1 MGPDR
6 HRRFVVL
13 ILVSLFFLVTSW
25 LEEEASE
32 SGQGIRATV
41 RIAARRLS
49 RAIGGAEDRKH
60 GRGQRK
66 GDRPLL
72 DDEDEDNDGFINSLY
87 RDDDDDD
94 DKDDDRPSY
103 AKSFRAKSRMYVRT
117 ATFHFDLYSCLPR
130 FICEVHAQPPGADL
144 TELEKDIIALFRNYV
159 VMEGPGSPV
168 YSYQLAAHMGQLAT
182 GIDPSPCHGLYP
194 SCPLSRPQLLDVLRN
209 VRSSKRMFY

>member
-1 MGPDR
+1 MLFTASYLFPFYNIVIFPQQQQKASKMGPDR

-117 ATFHFDLYSCLPR
+117 ATFHFDLYSCLP
-130 FICEVHAQPPGADL
+130 
-144 TELEKDIIALFRNYV
+144 
-159 VMEGPGSPV
+159 
-168 YSYQLAAHMGQLAT
+168 
-182 GIDPSPCHGLYP
+182 
-194 SCPLSRPQLLDVLRN
+194 
-209 VRSSKRMFY
+209 